1 MGDGRDRRAGPGD
14 FHTVGD
20 IVHLDKFNVKDG
32 VRDLDIRIVQGS
44 HLLWSVPNVQWVRII
59 GVEMD
64 GEAEKGPP
72 GLFFVVHK
80 DALAKERAES

>member
-1 MGDGRDRRAGPGD
+1 MAGKRERRTSPGD

-20 IVHLDKFNVKDG
+20 IVNLDRFNVKDG

-44 HLLWSVPNVQWVRII
+44 PLLWSVPNVQWVRIR

-64 GEAEKGPP
+64 GDAEVGPVS
-72 GLFFVVHK
+72 LFVVHK
-80 DALAKERAES
+80 DSLRREEAEV